1 MQLNLDLRPLIFM
14 TTAIFW
20 LLGTVMF
27 LMGKAQAPLKG
38 TREWAIGNFISGLG
52 MLLLGFYSFI
62 PDFFSIVLSNT
73 FILLGITYLLTGL
86 RLFKGKRV
94 NYLILFGLPA
104 FTLLQ
109 SVFFT
114 FFVDLYA
121 VRKILFT
128 LAILIGMLIAAAET
142 FVPARRP
149 LLIAMRITAFSCTLY
164 AIIMLIRIGSIILY
178 PSRIQLLSSPM
189 HVSIWVLTAVI
200 QISNSIGFLLMFLY
214 KQSMQLQ
221 SSLLGMKRF
230 FFILAH
236 DLRGPVST
244 MSMIA
249 GDLSSNSKTYP
260 EDQKELFELMKNASL
275 NTFNLLE
282 NLLEWGK
289 NLLGDLHP
297 QKTGFNLT
305 EVLKMELELAKS
317 QAQTKQIQIKEDI
330 SSGIMT
336 FGDENMCHTIARNLL
351 SNAIKFTP
359 EGGSIKI
366 FAEQTLIYS
375 LFTVSDTGIGIA
387 QEIIKDL
394 ANANPVPSLPG
405 TNGEKGC
412 GLGLTFCQ
420 SLVEKNNG
428 EMIITSELGKG
439 TSIQVKLSPFHE
451 QHPKQKILSI

>member
-73 FILLGITYLLTGL
+73 FILLGISYLLAGL
-86 RLFKGKRV
+86 RLFKGKPV
-94 NYLILFGLPA
+94 NYLIFFGLPA
-104 FTLLQ
+104 FTLFQ

-114 FFVDLYA
+114 FFIDLYA

-128 LAILIGMLIAAAET
+128 LAIIIGMIIAASET
-142 FVPARRP
+142 FVSARRP

-164 AIIMLIRIGSIILY
+164 AIIMLIRIGSLVMY

-189 HVSIWVLTAVI
+189 HISIWVFTSVI

-236 DLRGPVST
+236 DLRGPIRT
-244 MSMIA
+244 TSMIA
-249 GDLSSNSKTYP
+249 GDLSSNRKAYP
-260 EDQKELFELMKNASL
+260 EDQRELFELMKNSSL
-275 NTFNLLE
+275 NTLNLLE

-297 QKTGFNLT
+297 QTIGFNLS
-305 EVLKMELELAKS
+305 EVLKKELELAKS
-317 QAQTKQIQIKEDI
+317 QAQTKQIEIKEDI
-330 SSGIMT
+330 SNGIMT
-336 FGDENMCHTIARNLL
+336 VGDENMCHTIARNLL

-359 EGGSIKI
+359 EGGSVKI
-366 FAEQTLIYS
+366 FTEQTLIYTG
-375 LFTVSDTGIGIA
+375 FTVSDTGIGIA
-387 QEIIKDL
+387 PEIIKEL
-394 ANANPVPSLPG
+394 LNANPVLSLPG
-405 TNGEKGC
+405 TNGETGC
-412 GLGLTFCQ
+412 GLGLSFCQ
-420 SLVEKNNG
+420 SLVEKNRG

-439 TSIQVKLSPFHE
+439 TSIRVKLPPFHE
-451 QHPKQKILSI
+451 THPKPHLLSI